1 VVRKTPSSAHPD
13 GAAKTRL
20 CIPSGFLAPM
30 PPTFSQTRPVAR
42 RRPVNTSSM
51 LIRVGLALINVM
63 LPALA
68 VAGSA
73 LPEGFVYLRDI
84 APTIAQDIRYA
95 GSHNFV
101 GRPIRG
107 YLAAECILSE
117 PAARA
122 LGAVQRKL
130 SEKKLSLIVW
140 DCYRPKRAVDDFLQ
154 WSKDPTHSEMKAEF
168 YPRADKEELF
178 AAGYLARRSAHSRG
192 STVDLG
198 IVPTT
203 FSSAPPPNPPQSL
216 ATCTSPKGE
225 RFEDGTIDFGT
236 GYDCLDALANTSN
249 GRAGATALRN
259 RQTLKSY
266 MQGAG
271 FRPYAREWWHFE
283 FINEPFHRGGFDFEV
298 WAPPPSSTERLTR

>member
-1 VVRKTPSSAHPD
+1 
-13 GAAKTRL
+13 
-20 CIPSGFLAPM
+20 M
-30 PPTFSQTRPVAR
+30 PPTFRQTRPVAR
-42 RRPVNTSSM
+42 RRPVNTFNM
-51 LIRVGLALINVM
+51 LIRVGLASINVM

-73 LPEGFVYLRDI
+73 LPKGFVYLRDI
-84 APTIAQDIRYA
+84 DPTIVQDIRYA

-117 PAARA
+117 PAAKA
-122 LGAVQRKL
+122 LESVQRKL
-130 SEKKLSLIVW
+130 AEKKLSLVVW
-140 DCYRPKRAVDDFLQ
+140 DCYRPRRAVDDFLQ
-154 WSKDPTHSEMKAEF
+154 WSRDPTHSEMKAEF
-168 YPRADKEELF
+168 YPRTEKQKLF
-178 AAGYLARRSAHSRG
+178 AFGYLASRSAHSRG

-203 FSSAPPPNPPQSL
+203 FASAPPNPSQPL
-216 ATCTSPKGE
+216 KACTSPKGE

-236 GYDCLDALANTSN
+236 GYDCLDVLANTSN
-249 GRAGATALRN
+249 ARAGGTALL

-271 FRPYAREWWHFE
+271 FRAYAREWWHFE

-298 WAPPPSSTERLTR
+298 SASPSSTERPTR